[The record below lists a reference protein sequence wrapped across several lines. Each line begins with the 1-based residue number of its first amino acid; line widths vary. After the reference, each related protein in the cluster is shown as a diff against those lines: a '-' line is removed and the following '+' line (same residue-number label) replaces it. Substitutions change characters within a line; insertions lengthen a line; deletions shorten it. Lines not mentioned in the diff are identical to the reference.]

1 MIRYL
6 SYNHF
11 IHYVDIPMILM
22 NVILENTCGGF
33 NPMAWIIEMVLH
45 LAHLLK
51 DEQKTCCVQ
60 QARFT
65 KFIPDI
71 NEEC

>member
-1 MIRYL
+1 
-6 SYNHF
+6 
-11 IHYVDIPMILM
+11 MILM

-45 LAHLLK
+45 PAHLLK
-51 DEQKTCCVQ
+51 DEPKSCVQ
-60 QARFT
+60 QERLT